1 MQNGQV
7 LMTTETERLLR
18 IIGDIFTCVSQGEDV
33 ASSETQSRL
42 AAILFQMQLDVTPD
56 RMQDA
61 FGKLTDESQ
70 QCINSVMDEFRFQSG
85 VNRVS
90 P

>member
-1 MQNGQV
+1 
-7 LMTTETERLLR
+7 MTTETERLLR
-18 IIGDIFTCVSQGEDV
+18 IIGDIFTCVSRGEDV
-33 ASSETQSRL
+33 ASLETQSRL
-42 AAILFQMQLDVTPD
+42 ADILLQMQRDVTPD

-61 FGKLTDESQ
+61 FGKLTYESQ
-70 QCINSVMDEFRFQSG
+70 QCINSVMDEFRFQPG